1 MSLSVQAISVTP
13 SPGNQMANHL
23 GGGSLINKGAKNLV
37 VTELYNLVACEVFR
51 LRCIFLN
58 NFFFFAMATKRLF
71 QSGISLICLH
81 YELAYR
87 FFTLPESLLRYFE

>member
-58 NFFFFAMATKRLF
+58 NFFFCNGNQEAISEWHFAHL
-71 QSGISLICLH
+71 
-81 YELAYR
+81 
-87 FFTLPESLLRYFE
+87 FTL